1 MKPLAIA
8 LGLVILFSGT
18 VASAETIYISDQ
30 LEASLRRGEGT
41 KYQILRMLKSGEPL
55 ELIEYN
61 RETGYTKVRTSSG
74 TEGYVLSRYLMD
86 EPASREQLSSLKE
99 NNQELRGIIVD
110 LENRISELENISNS
124 QSGEITQLQSEKQ
137 TLDTELTEIREAT
150 ADVITIK
157 RSNRT
162 LTDQVDQLTAE
173 KTQLQTENNEYRS
186 KTKQDWFV
194 RGAGVVLLG
203 VLIGLIL
210 PKLRRRKRWGEL

>member
-8 LGLVILFSGT
+8 LGLVILLSGT

-86 EPASREQLSSLKE
+86 EPASREQLSSLKD